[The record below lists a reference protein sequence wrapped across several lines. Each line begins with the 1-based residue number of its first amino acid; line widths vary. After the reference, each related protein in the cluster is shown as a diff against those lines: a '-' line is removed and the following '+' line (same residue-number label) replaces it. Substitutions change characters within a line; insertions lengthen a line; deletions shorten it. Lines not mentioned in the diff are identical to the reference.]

1 MQLAEGIRAEI
12 PGITVETRTLARVP
26 GLEAGANRDT
36 VDELKRFLRPPDPVT
51 TTVPFVS
58 EGGLFQEAGI
68 PAVVCG
74 PGLLEQAHQPN
85 ERVSIKAMSECGDF
99 LMQVI
104 SHNTL

>member
-1 MQLAEGIRAEI
+1 M
-12 PGITVETRTLARVP
+12 PGITLETRMLARVP
-26 GLEAGANRDT
+26 GLDAGANRDI
-36 VDELKRFLRPPDPVT
+36 VAELKRFIRPPNPVT

-85 ERVSIKAMSECGDF
+85 EHVSIEAMNEYGDF
-99 LMQVI
+99 LMRVI
-104 SHNTL
+104 SYNTL